1 MFILQDVE
9 ESSLDVDD
17 RESYSTAASTATS
30 TATTTASTNSSSGDY
45 QDDDDEDEDND
56 NEEDDENEEDDFD
69 DNFQFGVCT
78 DDDVELSIEISREV
92 GDFLLLCRSLV
103 NLINGSIVLSFS
115 LVLFIF

>member
-1 MFILQDVE
+1 LQDVE

-17 RESYSTAASTATS
+17 RESYSTAASTT
-30 TATTTASTNSSSGDY
+30 TTTASTNSSTGDY
-45 QDDDDEDEDND
+45 QDDDEDDD
-56 NEEDDENEEDDFD
+56 DEEDDENEEDDFD

>member
-17 RESYSTAASTATS
+17 RESYSTAAST
-30 TATTTASTNSSSGDY
+30 NSSTGDY
-45 QDDDDEDEDND
+45 QDDDEDDD
-56 NEEDDENEEDDFD
+56 DEEDDENEEDDFD

>member
-30 TATTTASTNSSSGDY
+30 TATTTASTNSSTGDY
-45 QDDDDEDEDND
+45 QDDDEDDD
-56 NEEDDENEEDDFD
+56 DEEDDENEEDDFD